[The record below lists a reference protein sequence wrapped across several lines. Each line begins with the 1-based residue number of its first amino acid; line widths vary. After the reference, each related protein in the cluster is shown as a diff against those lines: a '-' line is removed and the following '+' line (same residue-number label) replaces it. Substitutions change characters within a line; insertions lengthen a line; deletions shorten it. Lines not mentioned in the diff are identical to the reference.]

1 MKRILP
7 NLLLIL
13 LLPISFA
20 GRAQVSDSAIIMHIP
35 RVDVSFS
42 VPAGDLAER
51 FGVNSGIGASYLFKN
66 SKQWIFGAQ
75 FEYLFGGNVKQEVAI
90 FDNIT
95 ASNGSIIDASGS
107 MALMDTYERGF
118 SVTATFGKL
127 LDVWNTNPNSGLLL
141 TGGIGYLTHH
151 IRTEVYLNL
160 APQVYDDYAD
170 GYDRLSGGPVYNLF
184 AGYLHVDPQ
193 NIFNYYVGVD
203 FKHAMTKPLR
213 NYQFDLKG
221 PEPDDLRHDIF
232 IGIKAGWM
240 LPLYRRKASSYY
252 YY

>member
-1 MKRILP
+1 MKRFLP
-7 NLLLIL
+7 NLLLII
-13 LLPISFA
+13 LLPFSFSCK
-20 GRAQVSDSAIIMHIP
+20 AQVSDSAINMHIP
-35 RVDVSFS
+35 RVDVGFY

-51 FGVNSGIGASYLFKN
+51 FGLNSSIGVSYLFKDK
-66 SKQWIFGAQ
+66 KQWIYGAQ
-75 FEYLFGGNVKQEVAI
+75 FEYLFGGNVKQEEEI

-107 MALMDTYERGF
+107 MALMDTYERGI

-127 LDVWNTNPNSGLLL
+127 LNIWSNNPNSGLMV
-141 TGGIGYLTHH
+141 TGGLGYLTHH
-151 IRTEVYLNL
+151 IRTEVYMNL
-160 APQVYDDYAD
+160 APQVYDEYAE
-170 GYDRLSGGPVYNLF
+170 GYDRLSGGPQYNLF
-184 AGYLHVDPQ
+184 AGYINVDPQ
-193 NIFNYYVGVD
+193 NIFNFYVGFD

-213 NYQFDLKG
+213 NYQFDLQG

-240 LPLYRRKASSYY
+240 LPLYRHKAASYY